1 VTLAVHVGDEVIHS
15 LVQSAY
21 DELTPAK
28 VHTYL
33 PILVLPD
40 RSLTPLIAT
49 VAHSGRIRTPS
60 RARRCQSERALGLD
74 RVDGLLAVDHVLEVP
89 HVLT

>member
-1 VTLAVHVGDEVIHS
+1 MLGCQTRSVALTEIRVEQSDRVWIAASETELRGLEPGVDDEVIHR

-33 PILVLPD
+33 PILVLREVRQVLRD
-40 RSLTPLIAT
+40 R
-49 VAHSGRIRTPS
+49 
-60 RARRCQSERALGLD
+60 RAA
-74 RVDGLLAVDHVLEVP
+74 
-89 HVLT
+89 